1 MQGARKID
9 YAAFERALPLLAEA
23 KGVPAADVRRRIVL
37 SEGPC
42 RNSSVTPDFV
52 RLHDDKTT
60 FTGEYSPGP
69 PCCRSL
75 PPVGDAVRQV
85 PHKEVPRQVWS
96 LCHGCSWTIPADFV
110 RLHDDKTTFT
120 GECYPGPLLL
130 LLAPCQRCIET
141 GP

>member
-1 MQGARKID
+1 M
-9 YAAFERALPLLAEA
+9 AALGQFLQTLCACTTTRPPSQVSATQAL
-23 KGVPAADVRRRIVL
+23 
-37 SEGPC
+37 
-42 RNSSVTPDFV
+42 
-52 RLHDDKTT
+52 
-60 FTGEYSPGP
+60 
-69 PCCRSL
+69 CCRSL

-130 LLAPCQRCIET
+130 LLAPCRRCIET

>member
-60 FTGEYSPGP
+60 FTGECSPGP
-69 PCCRSL
+69 P
-75 PPVGDAVRQV
+75 AV
-85 PHKEVPRQVWS
+85 
-96 LCHGCSWTIPADFV
+96 
-110 RLHDDKTTFT
+110 
-120 GECYPGPLLL
+120 
-130 LLAPCQRCIET
+130 APC
-141 GP
+141 PL